1 MEFAMKATYKFPPQG
16 SQEAIL
22 LTELLG
28 GAVIRNHRSMHLMG
42 SPNPST
48 VMSHLRNSREW
59 DDYIKRTNCSST
71 SSTGQNTRIKEYHID
86 KQTIID
92 LKANDPRIEKFLK
105 ANRKS

>member
-1 MEFAMKATYKFPPQG
+1 MEFAMSATYKFPPQG

-48 VMSHLRNSREW
+48 VMSHLRNRRNW
-59 DDYIKRTNCSST
+59 DDYIKRNNCSST
-71 SSTGQNTRIKEYHID
+71 SSTGQPTRIKEYYIEP
-86 KQTIID
+86 KTIME

>member
-1 MEFAMKATYKFPPQG
+1 MEFAMTATYKFPPKG

-28 GAVIRNHRSMHLMG
+28 GAVIRNHRSMQLMG

-48 VMSHLRNSREW
+48 VMSHLRTKRNW

-71 SSTGQNTRIKEYHID
+71 SSTGQPTRIKEYRID
-86 KQTIID
+86 KNTIRE
-92 LKANDPRIEKFLK
+92 LKENDPRIDKFLK
-105 ANRKS
+105 DNRKS

>member
-1 MEFAMKATYKFPPQG
+1 MTATYKFPPKG

-48 VMSHLRNSREW
+48 VMSHLRNRRNW
-59 DDYIKRTNCSST
+59 DDQIKRVNCTST
-71 SSTGQNTRIKEYHID
+71 SSTGQPTRIKEYYIEP
-86 KQTIID
+86 KTIME

-105 ANRKS
+105 ENRQQ